1 MLMISKEFPDVPLK
15 APMCLASI
23 DNTKHVCC
31 KFALSPHLASRP
43 LSPATP
49 QPAMLV
55 PSLPYPSLPLL
66 ACDAHAPT
74 PLLVTRRSKPYHVSK
89 QA

>member
-1 MLMISKEFPDVPLK
+1 
-15 APMCLASI
+15 MCLASI
-23 DNTKHVCC
+23 DNTKHACC
-31 KFALSPHLASRP
+31 KFALSPRLASRP

-49 QPAMLV
+49 QPALLL
-55 PSLPYPSLPLL
+55 PSLPYPSRPLL

-74 PLLVTRRSKPYHVSK
+74 PLVVTRRSKLYQMSK